1 MTVDDSVSASPR
13 TASRRARDSRP
24 AQTAH
29 RNPRAKHVRTRTGC
43 WNCRR
48 KRKKCDEQRPSCKE
62 CSLRGVPCEWGVR
75 LVFRPEHV
83 ESIPASHPSMLETA
97 KAQSSGDVEIIDVT
111 SEVIRDYWNES
122 NMSGNG
128 GPVAGHQHKPPD
140 QQGSRDQQPR
150 GSPKSSKDS
159 TVSTLSGQRDDV
171 ASLTAAGSSG
181 HATDAA
187 SAPVTPAPG
196 HISNIESSANIL
208 SPHSY
213 DMIHSAATQLLDLGC
228 SAPAVPPHATAS
240 QSALLQ
246 PTNHSSNHSI
256 ASPGSEGMSHDGIF
270 LPGSAYLEFHS
281 ALRSHT
287 FYAARSALPSRCGTP
302 EHPESAHTTAR
313 SEGQPAEDCLS
324 STLDI
329 SDTVSPLDDVALSRP
344 TPRLSELSQQEE
356 FELWKNWVDEIGPWL
371 DKFDN
376 QRRFVRALP
385 PLAREHPHLRYSM
398 LALSARQLERKFPDR
413 PATSLGLYQE
423 AIHQLVHFLPT
434 RTTTVVASCVVLCV
448 LEMMSCSPKMWRRHL
463 DGSASLILSL
473 GINGFSGGLEQA
485 LFWCFARMDLCGA
498 LISDERT
505 IIPIESWLPKPAADD
520 NIRLAYS
527 AGGFDMYANYIVHL
541 CAEAMDLFAD
551 SSKGRE
557 DLSRRWTSLFSL
569 LNDWYHF
576 RPPEMRP
583 VLDLPNLETEPE
595 RPFPVLLFSNP
606 SAISGNQMYHTAA
619 LLMLQRIPR
628 GTRLPPR
635 TRSML
640 WHARRICAISISNT
654 DHACWTNCIQPL
666 WLAGRIMSNPSEH
679 RAILKTYELIE
690 KETGW
695 GAKWRADDLR
705 TFWGDLDG
713 G

>member
-1 MTVDDSVSASPR
+1 MTDDSASASPPR
-13 TASRRARDSRP
+13 GEGEGPRSSSGTDSS
-24 AQTAH
+24 H
-29 RNPRAKHVRTRTGC
+29 
-43 WNCRR
+43 
-48 KRKKCDEQRPSCKE
+48 
-62 CSLRGVPCEWGVR
+62 
-75 LVFRPEHV
+75 
-83 ESIPASHPSMLETA
+83 PASQARANANRVLELQAHPSMLETA
-97 KAQSSGDVEIIDVT
+97 KSQSCGDVEIIDVT
-111 SEVIRDYWNES
+111 SEVIRDYWNEP
-122 NMSGNG
+122 NMSANG
-128 GPVAGHQHKPPD
+128 GRPAAGQPRRTSD
-140 QQGSRDQQPR
+140 QQDLRDQQRR

-196 HISNIESSANIL
+196 HLPNLEGSANIP

-213 DMIHSAATQLLDLGC
+213 DMIHSAAAQLLDLGC
-228 SAPAVPPHATAS
+228 SAPGAPPNVDAS
-240 QSALLQ
+240 QNALLH
-246 PTNHSSNHSI
+246 PATHSSNPSI

-302 EHPESAHTTAR
+302 ECPETAHAATR
-313 SEGQPAEDCLS
+313 AE
-324 STLDI
+324 
-329 SDTVSPLDDVALSRP
+329 DTVSALDDVALSRP

-376 QRRFVRALP
+376 QRRFVRVLP
-385 PLAREHPHLRYSM
+385 PLAREHPHLRFSM

-423 AIHQLVHFLPT
+423 AIHQLVPQLQT

-505 IIPIESWLPKPAADD
+505 IIPIESWLPKPAA
-520 NIRLAYS
+520 NENVHLAYS
-527 AGGFDMYANYIVHL
+527 AAGFDMYANYIVHL

-551 SSKGRE
+551 STKGRE
-557 DLSRRWTSLFSL
+557 DFNRRWSSLFSR
-569 LNDWYHF
+569 LNDWYHL

-583 VLDLPNLETEPE
+583 VLDLPQLETEPE
-595 RPFPVLLFSNP
+595 RPFPILLFSNP

-628 GTRLPPR
+628 STRLPPG

-666 WLAGRIMSNPSEH
+666 WIAGRIMSNPSEH

>member
-1 MTVDDSVSASPR
+1 MTNDGASVSPR
-13 TASRRARDSRP
+13 GGSRRARDPRP
-24 AQTAH
+24 AQTR

-97 KAQSSGDVEIIDVT
+97 KSQCCGDVEIIDVT
-111 SEVIRDYWNES
+111 SEVIRDYWNEP
-122 NMSGNG
+122 NMSANG
-128 GPVAGHQHKPPD
+128 GPVAGQPRRTSD
-140 QQGSRDQQPR
+140 QQDPRDQQPR

-171 ASLTAAGSSG
+171 ASLTATGSSG

-196 HISNIESSANIL
+196 HLPNIESSANIL

-213 DMIHSAATQLLDLGC
+213 DMIHSAAAQLLDLGC
-228 SAPAVPPHATAS
+228 SAPGARPNVDTS
-240 QSALLQ
+240 QNALVH
-246 PTNHSSNHSI
+246 PVNHSSNPSI

-287 FYAARSALPSRCGTP
+287 FYAARSAFPSRCGTP
-302 EHPESAHTTAR
+302 ECPETAHATAR
-313 SEGQPAEDCLS
+313 AE
-324 STLDI
+324 
-329 SDTVSPLDDVALSRP
+329 DDVALSRP

-376 QRRFVRALP
+376 QRRFVRVLP
-385 PLAREHPHLRYSM
+385 PLAREHPHLRFSM

-423 AIHQLVHFLPT
+423 AIHQLVPQLQT

-485 LFWCFARMDLCGA
+485 LFWCFVRMDLCGA

-505 IIPIESWLPKPAADD
+505 IIPIESWLPKPAA
-520 NIRLAYS
+520 NENTHLAYS
-527 AGGFDMYANYIVHL
+527 AAGFDMYANYIVHL

-551 SSKGRE
+551 GTKGRE
-557 DLSRRWTSLFSL
+557 EFSRRWSSLFSR

-583 VLDLPNLETEPE
+583 VLDLPQLETEPE
-595 RPFPVLLFSNP
+595 RPFPILLFSNP

-628 GTRLPPR
+628 STRLPPGS
-635 TRSML
+635 RSML

-666 WLAGRIMSNPSEH
+666 WIAGRIMSNPSEH